1 MFYFSDLNFTQKL
14 SILTRCPLQ
23 LQPVWAAAISWP
35 ILSGSV
41 FTGLA
46 CATSWKKMKAIER
59 TTNSSLITPSFL
71 CFTNTSGTNY
81 ALIVCKQE
89 RASPDSSMSN
99 RDCQLYF
106 FLDGKSQMTKKT
118 WKCNQC
124 SYFSI
129 KVILANSMNDFNN
142 WRWHLWI
149 VETKTIPSQTTL
161 MLFQHT
167 VSPRVCEDES
177 STSTEPVDSPVCP
190 DQGSWG
196 PRGPKLVYECDTTTT
211 ICCDC
216 MLHKPQSL
224 SLHAKSV
231 WNPVKLQGFIDS

>member
-129 KVILANSMNDFNN
+129 KVILANSINDFNN

-149 VETKTIPSQTTL
+149 VETKTIQSQTTL

-167 VSPRVCEDES
+167 VSPLCLWRWEQHEHGTSRLTGVSRPGQLRPQRSEISVWMWHNNNHMLWLHVAQATELVPTCKVSVES
-177 STSTEPVDSPVCP
+177 SE
-190 DQGSWG
+190 
-196 PRGPKLVYECDTTTT
+196 
-211 ICCDC
+211 I
-216 MLHKPQSL
+216 
-224 SLHAKSV
+224 A
-231 WNPVKLQGFIDS
+231 GFHW